1 MKEKITQHFNKVFAG
16 APRTRK
22 ALDLKQEMVQ
32 SALDK
37 YDDMV
42 ADGYSQEDAYQN
54 VIESIGDVTELF
66 NMVEEERVFLLP
78 EKDRQRRALLI
89 SFAVGLY
96 LLAAA
101 ALFFFQ
107 ASMKFRDF
115 YILIIMRLRL
125 SRQYSSVSRRR

>member
-1 MKEKITQHFNKVFAG
+1 MKEKIRQHFNKVFAG

-66 NMVEEERVFLLP
+66 NMVEEQCVFMLP
-78 EKDRQRRALLI
+78 EKDCRKRALLI
-89 SFAVGLY
+89 SCVCV
-96 LLAAA
+96 
-101 ALFFFQ
+101 Q
-107 ASMKFRDF
+107 
-115 YILIIMRLRL
+115 
-125 SRQYSSVSRRR
+125 QVS